1 MTLGSLDM
9 TDLVKTAHA
18 GRRENDAMT
27 ELPPDV
33 RRLFDGP
40 NYAHLATLMPDGA
53 PHSAPLWVGLEGDRI
68 ALLTSPDSRKARNIA
83 GDARVAISIT
93 DHEQPFVMASVRG
106 RVAER
111 VEGDAAWV
119 IIDRLSDKYLG
130 QPYPLRT
137 DRVVF
142 LIEPEHAR
150 AVTYG

>member
-1 MTLGSLDM
+1 MDGSLNAI
-9 TDLVKTAHA
+9 DLVKTVRPRF
-18 GRRENDAMT
+18 GEDEPMT
-27 ELPPDV
+27 ELPADV

-53 PHSAPLWVGLEGDRI
+53 PHSAPLWVGMEGDRI
-68 ALLTSPDSRKARNIA
+68 ALLTSPSSRKARNIA
-83 GDARVAISIT
+83 HDARVAISIT
-93 DHEQPFVMASVRG
+93 DHAQPFVMASVRG
-106 RVAER
+106 HVAER

-142 LIEPEHAR
+142 LIEPEQAR
-150 AVTYG
+150 AITYG